1 MDLIQ
6 KHPNHLLSGRIVG
19 VLSRDLRNLVAQVTE
34 SISSTLCLAWPVD
47 SRLPGTLIITP
58 SGPEKYLNQKV
69 VISLDDW
76 VLGSKHPFGH
86 IVKVIGPALD
96 PQTEA
101 AAILMEHQVETRPFS
116 QKVLDCLPPDD
127 WTIPPEEEEK
137 RWDLR
142 SEDVCSVDPPG
153 CRDIDDALHS
163 KVLEN
168 GNWELGVHIADVTYY
183 VKPDSW
189 IDREA
194 AHRCTT
200 VYLVDRRTDML
211 PKLLTEVLCSLREK
225 VDRLAFSVIWEI
237 DPETMTVV
245 NTRFGKSIIHSRAAL
260 TYQMAYDRI
269 QNKED
274 NSSVTQSLRRLL
286 EFSKVLKKRR
296 NEKGAL
302 TLASSQLKFKLESRG
317 DEACRPSDMSLYTL
331 LPTNSMIEEFM
342 LLANI
347 TVARKIVSN
356 FPASAILRK
365 HSSPKPEMIKQF
377 AGLLDQMGFKMD
389 YSSNKSLAESLNRI
403 KRPNDPMFNK
413 LVRILTT
420 RCMHEAVYFC
430 SADFDESEYRHYGLA
445 TDIYTHFTSPIRRY
459 ADVSLLRSFLIFF

>member
-1 MDLIQ
+1 M
-6 KHPNHLLSGRIVG
+6 
-19 VLSRDLRNLVAQVTE
+19 
-34 SISSTLCLAWPVD
+34 D
-47 SRLPGTLIITP
+47 SRLPPTLVLTP
-58 SGPEKYLNQKV
+58 SGNQKYLNQKV
-69 VISLDDW
+69 VISLDTW
-76 VLGSKHPFGH
+76 VPGTTFPFGH
-86 IVKVIGPALD
+86 IVRVIGPALD

-101 AAILMEHQVETRPFS
+101 AAILFEHQVETRPFS

-127 WTIPPEEEEK
+127 WTIPPEEEAR

-142 SEDVCSVDPPG
+142 NENVCSVDPPG

-163 KVLEN
+163 KILEN
-168 GNWELGVHIADVTYY
+168 GNWEFGVHIADVTYY

-211 PKLLTEVLCSLREK
+211 PKLLTEILCSLREK
-225 VDRLAFSVIWEI
+225 VDRLAFSVIWEVE
-237 DPETMTVV
+237 PKSMTVV
-245 NTRFGKSIIHSRAAL
+245 GVRFGKSMIHSRAAL
-260 TYQMAYDRI
+260 TYQMAFDRI
-269 QNKED
+269 QDKGD
-274 NSSVTQSLRRLL
+274 RSPVTESLRRLL
-286 EFSKVLKKRR
+286 KFSQVLKQRR
-296 NEKGAL
+296 VEQGAL
-302 TLASSQLKFKLESRG
+302 TLASTQLKFKLDSRG
-317 DEACRPSDMSLYTL
+317 DEATKPSDMSLYTL

-347 TVARKIVSN
+347 TVARKIVSH
-356 FPASAILRK
+356 FPASGILRK

-377 AGLLDQMGFKMD
+377 AGLLRRMGHSLD
-389 YSSNKSLAESLNRI
+389 YSSNKSLAESLDRI
-403 KRPNDPMFNK
+403 KRPGDPMFNK

-430 SADFDESEYRHYGLA
+430 SADFDDSEYRHYGLA

-459 ADVSLLRSFLIFF
+459 ADVPLLFFPVT

>member
-1 MDLIQ
+1 MLT
-6 KHPNHLLSGRIVG
+6 GRISG
-19 VLSRDLRNLVAQVTE
+19 IIKRDLRNLVAQVTQT
-34 SISSTLCLAWPVD
+34 ISKELCLAWPVD
-47 SRLPGTLIITP
+47 SRLPGTLVLTP
-58 SGPEKYLNQKV
+58 SGPEKYLNKKI
-69 VISLDDW
+69 VISLDRW
-76 VLGSKHPFGH
+76 VPGTLHPFGH
-86 IVKVIGPALD
+86 VVKVIGPALD

-116 QKVLDCLPPDD
+116 RKVLDCLPPKN
-127 WTIPPEEEEK
+127 WTIPAEEEAK
-137 RWDLR
+137 RWNLR
-142 SEDVCSVDPPG
+142 DENVCSVDPPG

-183 VKPDSW
+183 VTPDSW

-225 VDRLAFSVIWEI
+225 VDRLAFSVIWEV
-237 DPETMTVV
+237 DPKSMTIV

-260 TYQMAYDRI
+260 TYQMAFDRI
-269 QNKED
+269 QNQSD
-274 NSSVTQSLRRLL
+274 QSPVTESLRRML
-286 EFSKVLKKRR
+286 EFSKVLKRR
-296 NEKGAL
+296 RIEKGAL
-302 TLASSQLKFKLESRG
+302 TLASTQLKFKLDSRG
-317 DEACRPSDMSLYTL
+317 DEASQPSDISLYTL

-347 TVARKIVSN
+347 TVARKIVEF

-377 AGLLDQMGFKMD
+377 SSLLRKKGFELD
-389 YSSNKSLAESLNRI
+389 YSSNKSLAASLDSI
-403 KRPNDPMFNK
+403 HRPNDPMFNK

-430 SADFDESEYRHYGLA
+430 SADFDKSEYQHYGLA
-445 TDIYTHFTSPIRRY
+445 TEIYTHFTSPIRRY
-459 ADVSLLRSFLIFF
+459 ADVRSGE

>member
-1 MDLIQ
+1 
-6 KHPNHLLSGRIVG
+6 VG
-19 VLSRDLRNLVAQVTE
+19 TLSRDLRNLVAQITE
-34 SISSTLCLAWPVD
+34 PISNNLCIAHPVD
-47 SRLPGTLIITP
+47 SRLPGCLILTK
-58 SGPEKYLNQKV
+58 SDHQKYLNQKV
-69 VISLDDW
+69 VIKIDKFIK
-76 VLGSKHPFGH
+76 GTTNPFGH
-86 IVKVIGPALD
+86 IIRVIGPALD

-101 AAILMEHQVETRPFS
+101 SAILFEHQVETRPFS
-116 QKVLDCLPPDD
+116 QKVLDCLPSEN
-127 WTIPPEEEEK
+127 WVIPEEEFST

-142 SEDVCSVDPPG
+142 EEFICSVDPPG

-163 KVLEN
+163 KILTN
-168 GNWELGVHIADVTYY
+168 GNWEIGVHIADVTYY
-183 VKPDSW
+183 VKPDSFL
-189 IDREA
+189 DKEA

-237 DPETMTVV
+237 DPKTMKIVG
-245 NTRFGKSIIHSRAAL
+245 TRYGKSIIHSNAAL

-269 QNKED
+269 QDKTDE
-274 NSSVTQSLRRLL
+274 SEVTLSLRRLL

-302 TLASSQLKFKLESRG
+302 TLASSQLKFKLEQSRG
-317 DEACRPSDMSLYTL
+317 EEASRPSDMSLYTL

-347 TVARKIVSN
+347 TVARKITAN
-356 FPASAILRK
+356 FPASSILRK

-377 AGLLDQMGFKMD
+377 SNLLKQMGFNLD
-389 YSSNKSLAESLNRI
+389 YTSNKSLAESLNRI

-430 SADFDESEYRHYGLA
+430 SADFDESEYGHYGLA

-459 ADVSLLRSFLIFF
+459 ADVSIFLVD

>member
-1 MDLIQ
+1 M
-6 KHPNHLLSGRIVG
+6 
-19 VLSRDLRNLVAQVTE
+19 AQVTK
-34 SISSTLCLAWPVD
+34 SLSDKLCLAWPVD
-47 SRLPGTLIITP
+47 SRLPGTLVLTP
-58 SGPEKYLNQKV
+58 SGPQKYLNQKI
-69 VISLDDW
+69 VIALDRW
-76 VLGSKHPFGH
+76 VPGTLHPFGH
-86 IVKVIGPALD
+86 IVRVIGPALD

-127 WTIPPEEEEK
+127 WTIPAEEEAK
-137 RWDLR
+137 RWNLR
-142 SEDVCSVDPPG
+142 GEDVCSVDPPG

-183 VKPDSW
+183 VTPDSW

-225 VDRLAFSVIWEI
+225 VDRLAFSVIWEV
-237 DPETMTVV
+237 DPKSMTVV

-269 QNKED
+269 TDEQD
-274 NSSVTQSLRRLL
+274 RSPVTESLRRLL
-286 EFSKVLKKRR
+286 QFSKALKQRR
-296 NEKGAL
+296 VEQGAL
-302 TLASSQLKFKLESRG
+302 TLASTQLKFKLDSRG
-317 DEACRPSDMSLYTL
+317 DEASRPSDMSLYTL

-347 TVARKIVSN
+347 TVARKIVDN

-377 AGLLDQMGFKMD
+377 SGLLRKLGFKLD
-389 YSSNKSLAESLNRI
+389 YTSNKSLAESLDAI
-403 KRPNDPMFNK
+403 HRPKDPMFNK

-430 SADFDESEYRHYGLA
+430 SADFDQSEYKHYGLA

-459 ADVSLLRSFLIFF
+459 ADVRGSPANV